1 MNIDFLDNET
11 ATARDAMMAYA
22 EVMKRWSVEDQRRYE
37 TWNAGTPTIVKRNG
51 VECVVVTFARVD
63 VTSGMRASDDSKGW
77 AELQSAM
84 RMCLEV
90 SIETAHNNPRWIP
103 PTVTI
108 GIDPGTRMGAS
119 LVIDGKCVATAQAC
133 PDCERN
139 TARIKTLEARLEA
152 IRRVSVGEYLV
163 LKS

>member
-1 MNIDFLDNET
+1 MNIDFLDDET
-11 ATARDAMMAYA
+11 KAARDSMMAYA
-22 EVMKRWSVEDQRRYE
+22 EVMRRWSVEDQRRYE
-37 TWNAGTPTIVKRNG
+37 TWNAGTPTIVKRDG

-77 AELQSAM
+77 AELQDAARM
-84 RMCLEV
+84 RLEV
-90 SIETAHNNPRWIP
+90 SIETTRPVMTKSDEALHELRVNAMRVSRGLEPAP
-103 PTVTI
+103 FKDVAPT
-108 GIDPGTRMGAS
+108 
-119 LVIDGKCVATAQAC
+119 C
-133 PDCERN
+133 PHCERN

>member
-1 MNIDFLDNET
+1 MNIDFLDDET
-11 ATARDAMMAYA
+11 KAARDSMMAYA

-77 AELQSAM
+77 AELQDAARM
-84 RMCLEV
+84 RLEV
-90 SIETAHNNPRWIP
+90 SIETAHNNQPWIP
-103 PTVTI
+103 PAKTLN
-108 GIDPGTRMGAS
+108 D
-119 LVIDGKCVATAQAC
+119 LVREEQWAELDKLIEPMKCQE
-133 PDCERN
+133 CERN